1 MIDKLNTKKYI
12 LGSKSPRRKSLLEE
26 LGLKFSIETHNTD
39 ESYPSNLR
47 PYEVAEYI
55 AEQKAKAFANPD
67 KNTIIITADTI
78 VSLGDEILGKPID
91 NKDGYKMLRKL
102 SDESHHVTTG
112 VCIRTIDSFHIF
124 HSQTEVVFDVL
135 TDEIINK
142 YLEISKPYDKAG
154 AYGIQEWF
162 GMIAVKEIK
171 GSFYNVM
178 GLPIHKLYNEL
189 NKLIS

>member
-1 MIDKLNTKKYI
+1 MIEKLNTKKYI
-12 LGSKSPRRKSLLEE
+12 LGSKSPRRRSLLEE
-26 LGLKFSIETHNTD
+26 LGLKFKIETHDTN
-39 ESYPSNLR
+39 ELFPQNIQ
-47 PYEVAEYI
+47 PHEVAEYI
-55 AEQKAKAFANPD
+55 SLQKAKAFNLPGLD
-67 KNTIIITADTI
+67 EFIITADTI
-78 VSLGDEILGKPID
+78 VSLDNEILGKPND
-91 NKDGYKMLRKL
+91 KNEGYEMLKKL
-102 SDESHHVTTG
+102 SNKSHMVTTG
-112 VCIRTIDSFHIF
+112 VCIREENGFHVF
-124 HSQTEVVFDVL
+124 HSQTEVHFDIL

-178 GLPIHKLYNEL
+178 GLPIHKLYTEL